1 MRESQTDFN
10 DTFYHSN
17 TEDPLPDTQADYNPS
32 AFSDFNLSDLLKG
45 VYAKLYPLFAID
57 CAVLVCYNQK
67 MTQITNLYRSE
78 MLSGAVSCTA
88 IKGDFTQLSA
98 ITNEISAFEFPIL
111 RSKKEWI
118 ATFGEN
124 HQIGNQQADYQFH
137 GYIPIES
144 GGKIYG
150 TLELHNFD
158 RELNAEGLKFCCN
171 VADFIAGLFEVNAER
186 GAKNNLPFLPKLNG
200 EVKQQAVHQ
209 EETIV
214 QLEDEIRKLKTSLD
228 EFTLFTKEELT
239 EMPPHNAIV
248 GTSVQMQE
256 VFRLLNRISPTETTV
271 LILGETGTGKELIA
285 KSVHDHSPRAAQK
298 LIKVNCAAIP
308 INLMESELFGHE
320 KGSFTGAT
328 EKRIGKFELAHQGT
342 IFLDEIGEMP
352 LDLQVKLLRVLQEKE
367 IERIGGKT
375 TIRTDVRIISATNR
389 NLLSEVEAGR
399 FRQDLFYRLNVFPIT
414 IPPLRTRRSDI
425 PLLALHFLEKFAAK
439 LNRHLEGFS
448 KKAMGALVNYSW
460 PGNVRELEHLIERH
474 LVINQGKMINSI
486 EIPDQSNFNLQDAN
500 KPVKTIFENERDHIF
515 SVLELC
521 NGRISGKN
529 GAAKLLGVPATTLN
543 SKIKRLGLAKKH
555 II

>member
-1 MRESQTDFN
+1 
-10 DTFYHSN
+10 
-17 TEDPLPDTQADYNPS
+17 
-32 AFSDFNLSDLLKG
+32 
-45 VYAKLYPLFAID
+45 
-57 CAVLVCYNQK
+57 
-67 MTQITNLYRSE
+67 
-78 MLSGAVSCTA
+78 
-88 IKGDFTQLSA
+88 
-98 ITNEISAFEFPIL
+98 
-111 RSKKEWI
+111 
-118 ATFGEN
+118 
-124 HQIGNQQADYQFH
+124 
-137 GYIPIES
+137 
-144 GGKIYG
+144 
-150 TLELHNFD
+150 
-158 RELNAEGLKFCCN
+158 
-171 VADFIAGLFEVNAER
+171 
-186 GAKNNLPFLPKLNG
+186 
-200 EVKQQAVHQ
+200 
-209 EETIV
+209 
-214 QLEDEIRKLKTSLD
+214 
-228 EFTLFTKEELT
+228 
-239 EMPPHNAIV
+239 
-248 GTSVQMQE
+248 MQE